1 MHHLNHVKRRGAVY
15 IWRRRI
21 PLYTEKTCCFVQVS
35 LQTRKFS
42 TAKLRAALLNF
53 AFVNL
58 IESVK
63 TQQITRAEAQK
74 YLSAVVSKELERIEQ
89 DRYSEADARTPDE
102 WRNRY
107 LEERARCEAMRKVA
121 IMGPN
126 ACLFHDDLAALAND
140 GFDSADIK
148 RVERNICE
156 IASIHDN
163 KFMSETLETAK
174 TELARSDFD
183 TDDMRALARIRL
195 TGQATAL
202 AQSDRRNQTTPF
214 MDLMPEAPQLQATIA
229 PVQAE
234 TPVREG
240 YTDLM
245 TALIQSFL
253 NDMFEQSSNLAEQ
266 KKIEKARRQNAA
278 VLKQFYDIL
287 GIEHFTKLRQQDF
300 HYYIST
306 LARLPKIYGRSAK
319 DRALSVHELIERAEK
334 PARGRRGA
342 EPNDSKS
349 QQHDSWSLF
358 EICARA
364 RYPPRRRNRSR

>member
-35 LQTRKFS
+35 LQTRMFS

-74 YLSAVVSKELERIEQ
+74 YLSAIVSKELERIEQ

-107 LEERARCEAMRKVA
+107 LEERALCEAMRKVA

-156 IASIHDN
+156 IASTHDN
-163 KFMSETLETAK
+163 KFMSETLATAK

-183 TDDMRALARIRL
+183 TDDMRRKPHL
-195 TGQATAL
+195 
-202 AQSDRRNQTTPF
+202 
-214 MDLMPEAPQLQATIA
+214 
-229 PVQAE
+229 
-234 TPVREG
+234 
-240 YTDLM
+240 
-245 TALIQSFL
+245 
-253 NDMFEQSSNLAEQ
+253 
-266 KKIEKARRQNAA
+266 
-278 VLKQFYDIL
+278 
-287 GIEHFTKLRQQDF
+287 
-300 HYYIST
+300 
-306 LARLPKIYGRSAK
+306 RSAQNV
-319 DRALSVHELIERAEK
+319 L
-334 PARGRRGA
+334 
-342 EPNDSKS
+342 
-349 QQHDSWSLF
+349 
-358 EICARA
+358 
-364 RYPPRRRNRSR
+364 

>member
-21 PLYTEKTCCFVQVS
+21 PLYTTKTCSFVQVS

-102 WRNRY
+102 WQNRY
-107 LEERARCEAMRKVA
+107 LEERARMRKVA

-126 ACLFHDDLAALAND
+126 ACLFHDDLAALTND
-140 GFDSADIK
+140 GFDSVDIK

-156 IASIHDN
+156 IATIHNN

-174 TELARSDFD
+174 T
-183 TDDMRALARIRL
+183 
-195 TGQATAL
+195 
-202 AQSDRRNQTTPF
+202 
-214 MDLMPEAPQLQATIA
+214 
-229 PVQAE
+229 
-234 TPVREG
+234 
-240 YTDLM
+240 
-245 TALIQSFL
+245 
-253 NDMFEQSSNLAEQ
+253 
-266 KKIEKARRQNAA
+266 
-278 VLKQFYDIL
+278 
-287 GIEHFTKLRQQDF
+287 
-300 HYYIST
+300 
-306 LARLPKIYGRSAK
+306 
-319 DRALSVHELIERAEK
+319 K

-342 EPNDSKS
+342 EPNDSQS
-349 QQHDSWSLF
+349 QAIAMLRCSFPKADIGSEAQHFDG
-358 EICARA
+358 ADD
-364 RYPPRRRNRSR
+364 